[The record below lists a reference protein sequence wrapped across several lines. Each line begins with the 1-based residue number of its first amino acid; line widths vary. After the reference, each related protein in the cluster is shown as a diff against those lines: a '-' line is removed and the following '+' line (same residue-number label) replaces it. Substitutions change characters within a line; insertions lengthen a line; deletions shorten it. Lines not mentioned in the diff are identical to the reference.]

1 MSHLI
6 QKWLLE
12 FLAQVAHSKSFL
24 NRISE
29 DSVKAG
35 EQRVTIESYEIPISQ
50 QGV

>member
-24 NRISE
+24 NQISE

-35 EQRVTIESYEIPISQ
+35 DCRILWNPS
-50 QGV
+50 